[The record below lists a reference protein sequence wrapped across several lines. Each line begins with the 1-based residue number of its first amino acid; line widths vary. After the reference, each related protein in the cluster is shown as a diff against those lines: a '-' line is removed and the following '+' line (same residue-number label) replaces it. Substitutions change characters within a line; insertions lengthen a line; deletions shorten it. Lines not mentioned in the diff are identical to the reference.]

1 MGVSRL
7 LSIPQHPTCPALCI
21 WRQRAFRAV
30 FVTFV
35 ALLPLALEAAQ
46 TVRVG
51 LYQNSPKIAI
61 GGDGQ
66 GEGIFADILET
77 IAAQENWHIEYVPGS
92 WSEGLARLEAGE
104 IDLMPDVARSAERE
118 LRLAFHDEPVLS
130 SWHQVYT
137 SPGSSIR
144 ALPDLGN
151 QRVAVLDA
159 SVQMDNL
166 RQLLVNF
173 SLSATL
179 QAYPDYAAAF
189 AAVAAGE
196 ADAVVTNRFFGVRH
210 AAQYGLVD
218 TAIIFSPSRLYFAT
232 RANGDRALLTAID
245 RHLVTMKGDP
255 DSIFFRSIARW
266 AVQTESPQTVL
277 PTWVGSAALLA
288 LGLLMA
294 SALWVWMLRRKV
306 AAKTA
311 EITHRNEEI
320 TLTNRVLRDATA
332 RPDAPRLLED
342 LVRAALALTG
352 FGGGVACL
360 RDADTGLLEVSARV
374 GDCAPTACATDGGPL
389 RDTACAATL
398 ATVDRGCGH
407 ALAAAGST
415 PRPCDNVCPEGV
427 RQHAFFPLEVR
438 GRSLGMLCLYTR
450 AERPPPRRMLAL
462 VEDLCGPVALA
473 MDNARLYAEAQA
485 LAQRLEQRVTE
496 RTAELAETN
505 CALLAAKHA
514 AESADRLKSAFLATM
529 SHELRTPLNSIIG
542 FTGIL
547 LQRLAGPLNDEQA
560 RQLGMVQD
568 SARHLLALIND
579 VLDISKIEAGELRI
593 AHEAFDIAASVDKVA
608 AIVRPLAE
616 RKMLHLEVERMPG
629 PLVMTGDMRRV
640 EQIAL
645 NLLTNAIKFTERGRV
660 TLTLELESQYAACDA
675 ADPTREGRPA
685 VRLCVADTGMGIRRE
700 DLELLFQPFRQIDS
714 TLSRQHEGTG
724 LGLTICQRLVALMDG
739 DITVDSEPG
748 RGSRFTVTLPREA
761 AAASAGT
768 GT

>member
-1 MGVSRL
+1 MGDPLVVPV
-7 LSIPQHPTCPALCI
+7 PQHPASLASRR
-21 WRQRAFRAV
+21 WRERVLRAV
-30 FVTFV
+30 LVILA

-61 GGDGQ
+61 GADGR
-66 GEGIFADILET
+66 GEGIFADILEA
-77 IAAQENWHIEYVPGS
+77 IAAREGWHIQYVPGS

-104 IDLMPDVARSAERE
+104 IDLMPDVARSTERE

-130 SWHQVYT
+130 SWNQVYT
-137 SPGSSIR
+137 APGSPIR
-144 ALPDLGN
+144 SLPDLGN
-151 QRVAVLDA
+151 RRIAVLDA

-210 AAQYGLVD
+210 AAQYGLAD

-232 RANGDRALLTAID
+232 RTGGDKALLAAID
-245 RHLVTMKGDP
+245 RHLVAMKSDP

-266 AVQTESPQTVL
+266 TVQDESPRTVL
-277 PTWVGSAALLA
+277 PAWVGSAALLA
-288 LGLLMA
+288 LGLLA
-294 SALWVWMLRRKV
+294 AGALWVWMLRRKV

-311 EITHRNEEI
+311 EITQRNEEI
-320 TLTNRVLRDATA
+320 TLTNRILRDATA
-332 RPDAPRLLED
+332 SPDAPRLLED

-374 GDCAPTACATDGGPL
+374 GDCAPSACAADGGPL
-389 RDTACAATL
+389 RDTTCAATL
-398 ATVDRGCGH
+398 ATVASGCGH
-407 ALAAAGST
+407 ALAAAGAT

-427 RQHAFFPLEVR
+427 RRHAYFPLEVR
-438 GRSLGMLCLYTR
+438 GRTLGMLCLYTR
-450 AERPPPRRMLAL
+450 EDRTPPRRVLAL

-496 RTAELAETN
+496 RTAELADTN

-593 AHEAFDIAASVDKVA
+593 AHEAFDIAASIDKVA

-616 RKMLHLEVERMPG
+616 RKMLCLQVERVTG

-645 NLLTNAIKFTERGRV
+645 NLLTNAIKFTEHGRV
-660 TLTLELESQYAACDA
+660 TVTLELESQHA
-675 ADPTREGRPA
+675 ADTGSVREGRPT
-685 VRLCVADTGMGIRRE
+685 VRLCVADTGMGIRHE

-724 LGLTICQRLVALMDG
+724 LGLTICKRLVALMG
-739 DITVDSEPG
+739 GEITVDSEPG
-748 RGSRFTVTLPREA
+748 RGSRFTVTLPYET

>member
-1 MGVSRL
+1 
-7 LSIPQHPTCPALCI
+7 
-21 WRQRAFRAV
+21 
-30 FVTFV
+30 
-35 ALLPLALEAAQ
+35 
-46 TVRVG
+46 
-51 LYQNSPKIAI
+51 
-61 GGDGQ
+61 
-66 GEGIFADILET
+66 
-77 IAAQENWHIEYVPGS
+77 
-92 WSEGLARLEAGE
+92 
-104 IDLMPDVARSAERE
+104 MPDVARSAERE

-137 SPGSSIR
+137 APGSSIR
-144 ALPDLGN
+144 SLPDLGK
-151 QRVAVLDA
+151 RRIAVLDA

-179 QAYPDYAAAF
+179 QAYPEYAAAF

-232 RANGDRALLTAID
+232 RTGGDKALLAAID
-245 RHLVTMKGDP
+245 RHLVAMKSDP

-266 AVQTESPQTVL
+266 TVQDESPRTVL
-277 PTWVGSAALLA
+277 PAWVGSAALLA
-288 LGLLMA
+288 LSLLA
-294 SALWVWMLRRKV
+294 AGALWVWMLRRKV
-306 AAKTA
+306 EEKTA
-311 EITHRNEEI
+311 EITQRNEEI
-320 TLTNRVLRDATA
+320 TLTNRILRDATA

-374 GDCAPTACATDGGPL
+374 GDCAPAACAADGGPL

-398 ATVDRGCGH
+398 ATVASGRGH
-407 ALAAAGST
+407 ALADAGST
-415 PRPCDNVCPEGV
+415 PRPCDNACPEGV
-427 RQHAFFPLEVR
+427 RRHAFFPLEVR
-438 GRSLGMLCLYTR
+438 GRTLGMLCLYTR
-450 AERPPPRRMLAL
+450 EERTPPRRVLAL

-593 AHEAFDIAASVDKVA
+593 AHEAFDIAASIDKVA

-616 RKMLHLEVERMPG
+616 RKMLCLQVERVTG

-645 NLLTNAIKFTERGRV
+645 NLLTNAIKFTEHGRV
-660 TLTLELESQYAACDA
+660 TVTLELESQHA
-675 ADPTREGRPA
+675 ADTGSVREGRPT
-685 VRLCVADTGMGIRRE
+685 VRLCVADTGMGIRHE

-724 LGLTICQRLVALMDG
+724 LGLTICKRLVALMG
-739 DITVDSEPG
+739 GEITVDSEPG
-748 RGSRFTVTLPREA
+748 RGSRFTVTLPYET

>member
-1 MGVSRL
+1 VL
-7 LSIPQHPTCPALCI
+7 
-21 WRQRAFRAV
+21 
-30 FVTFV
+30 VTLA

-61 GGDGQ
+61 GADGR
-66 GEGIFADILET
+66 GEGIFADILEA
-77 IAAQENWHIEYVPGS
+77 IAAREGWHIQYVPGS

-130 SWHQVYT
+130 SWNQVYT
-137 SPGSSIR
+137 APGSPIR
-144 ALPDLGN
+144 SLPDLGN
-151 QRVAVLDA
+151 RRIAVLDA

-210 AAQYGLVD
+210 AAQYGLAD

-232 RANGDRALLTAID
+232 RTGGDKALLAAID
-245 RHLVTMKGDP
+245 RHLVAMKSDP

-266 AVQTESPQTVL
+266 TVQDESPRTVL
-277 PTWVGSAALLA
+277 PAWVGSAALLA
-288 LGLLMA
+288 LGLLA
-294 SALWVWMLRRKV
+294 AGALWVWMLRRKV

-311 EITHRNEEI
+311 EITQRNEEI
-320 TLTNRVLRDATA
+320 TLTNRILRDATA

-374 GDCAPTACATDGGPL
+374 GDCAPSACAADGGPL
-389 RDTACAATL
+389 RDTTCAATL
-398 ATVDRGCGH
+398 ATVASGCGH
-407 ALAAAGST
+407 ALAAAGAT

-427 RQHAFFPLEVR
+427 RRHAYFPLEVR
-438 GRSLGMLCLYTR
+438 GRTLGMLCLYTR
-450 AERPPPRRMLAL
+450 EDRTPPRRVLAL

-496 RTAELAETN
+496 RTAELADTN

-547 LQRLAGPLNDEQA
+547 LQRLAGPLNDEQS

-593 AHEAFDIAASVDKVA
+593 AHEAFDIAASIDKVA

-616 RKMLHLEVERMPG
+616 RKRLCLQVERMTG

-645 NLLTNAIKFTERGRV
+645 NLLTNAIKFTEHGRV
-660 TLTLELESQYAACDA
+660 TVTLELESQHA
-675 ADPTREGRPA
+675 ADTGSVREGRPT
-685 VRLCVADTGMGIRRE
+685 VRLCVADTGMGIRHE

-724 LGLTICQRLVALMDG
+724 LGLTICKRLVALMG
-739 DITVDSEPG
+739 GEITVDSEPG
-748 RGSRFTVTLPREA
+748 RGSRFTVTLPYET

>member
-1 MGVSRL
+1 VL
-7 LSIPQHPTCPALCI
+7 
-21 WRQRAFRAV
+21 
-30 FVTFV
+30 VTFV
-35 ALLPLALEAAQ
+35 ALLPLVLEATQ

-51 LYQNSPKIAI
+51 LYQNSPKIAS
-61 GGDGQ
+61 GADGR

-77 IAAQENWHIEYVPGS
+77 IAARENWHLEYVPGS
-92 WSEGLARLEAGE
+92 WSEGLARLEAGD
-104 IDLMPDVARSAERE
+104 IDLMPDVARNPERE

-137 SPGSSIR
+137 APGSSIR
-144 ALPDLGN
+144 ALPDLGD
-151 QRVAVLDA
+151 RRIAVLDA

-166 RQLLVNF
+166 RQLLANF

-232 RANGDRALLTAID
+232 RADGDRTLLATID
-245 RHLVTMKGDP
+245 RHLVAMKGDP
-255 DSIFFRSIARW
+255 DSIFFRSLARW
-266 AVQTESPQTVL
+266 AVQTESPRTVL
-277 PTWVGSAALLA
+277 PAWVGSTALLA
-288 LGLLMA
+288 LGLLAA

-311 EITHRNEEI
+311 EITHRNAEI
-320 TLTNRVLRDATA
+320 TLTNRILRDATTH
-332 RPDAPRLLED
+332 PDAPLLLED
-342 LVRAALALTG
+342 LVRAALVLTG

-360 RDADTGLLEVSARV
+360 RDAETGRLEVSARI
-374 GDCAPTACATDGGPL
+374 GDCAPSACATDGGPL
-389 RDTACAATL
+389 RDTLCAATL
-398 ATVDRGCGH
+398 ATVARGCGH
-407 ALAAAGST
+407 ALATAGAT

-427 RQHAFFPLEVR
+427 RHHAYFPLEVR
-438 GRSLGMLCLYTR
+438 GRNLGMLCLYTR
-450 AERPPPRRMLAL
+450 EERTPPHRVLAL

-485 LAQRLEQRVTE
+485 LAQRLEQRVSE
-496 RTAELAETN
+496 RTAELADTN
-505 CALLAAKHA
+505 RALLAAKHA

-547 LQRLAGPLNDEQA
+547 LQKLAGPLNEEQT

-593 AHEAFDIAASVDKVA
+593 AHEAFDIAASIDKVA

-616 RKMLHLEVERMPG
+616 HKTLALEVVRTPG
-629 PLVMTGDMRRV
+629 PLMITGDMRRV

-660 TLTLELESQYAACDA
+660 TLTLELEARYAADG
-675 ADPTREGRPA
+675 ADRTRESRQA
-685 VRLCVADTGMGIRRE
+685 VRLCIADTGMGIHHE

-724 LGLTICQRLVALMDG
+724 LGLAICKRLVALMG
-739 DITVDSEPG
+739 GEITVDSEPG
-748 RGSRFTVTLPREA
+748 RGSRFTVTLPRTT

>member
-1 MGVSRL
+1 MMGVPLQASLPQRL
-7 LSIPQHPTCPALCI
+7 AGPAAPR
-21 WRQRAFRAV
+21 WRQRV
-30 FVTFV
+30 LHGVLVTFV

-46 TVRVG
+46 KLRVG

-61 GGDGQ
+61 GADGR

-77 IAAQENWHIEYVPGS
+77 IAARENWHIEYIPGS
-92 WSEGLARLEAGE
+92 FSEGLARLEAGE

-130 SWHQVYT
+130 SWNQVYT
-137 SPGSSIR
+137 SPGSPIR

-151 QRVAVLDA
+151 RRVAVLDA

-179 QAYPDYAAAF
+179 QAYPDYASAF
-189 AAVAAGE
+189 TAVAAGE

-210 AAQYGLVD
+210 AAQYGLID

-232 RANGDRALLTAID
+232 RANGDRALLAAID
-245 RHLVTMKGDP
+245 RHLIAMKGDP
-255 DSIFFRSIARW
+255 DSIFFRSITRW
-266 AVQTESPQTVL
+266 AVQAESPRTVL
-277 PTWVGSAALLA
+277 PAWVGSAALLA
-288 LGLLMA
+288 VALLA
-294 SALWVWMLRRKV
+294 AGALWVWMLRRKV

-311 EITHRNEEI
+311 EIMHRNEEI
-320 TLTNRVLRDATA
+320 TLTNRILRDATT
-332 RPDAPRLLED
+332 RPDTPRLLED
-342 LVRAALALTG
+342 LARAALALTG

-374 GDCAPTACATDGGPL
+374 GDCAATTCATDGGPL
-389 RDTACAATL
+389 RGTACAATL
-398 ATVDRGCGH
+398 ATVASGCGH

-438 GRSLGMLCLYTR
+438 GRTLGMLCLYTR
-450 AERPPPRRMLAL
+450 EECTPPRRVLAL

-473 MDNARLYAEAQA
+473 MDNARLYTEAQA
-485 LAQRLEQRVTE
+485 LAQRLEQRVIE
-496 RTAELAETN
+496 RTAELADTN
-505 CALLAAKHA
+505 RALLAAKHA

-616 RKMLHLEVERMPG
+616 HKMLALDIERTPG

-660 TLTLELESQYAACDA
+660 TLTLELESQRTTAAN
-675 ADPTREGRPA
+675 ADLVGESRPA
-685 VRLCVADTGMGIRRE
+685 VRLCVADTGMGIRHE

-724 LGLTICQRLVALMDG
+724 LGLAICKRLVALMG
-739 DITVDSEPG
+739 GEIAVDSEPG
-748 RGSRFTVTLPREA
+748 RGSRFTVTLPCESA
-761 AAASAGT
+761 TASAGT
-768 GT
+768 

>member
-1 MGVSRL
+1 MGDPFVVPV
-7 LSIPQHPTCPALCI
+7 PQHPASPASRS
-21 WRQRAFRAV
+21 WRERLLRAV
-30 FVTFV
+30 LVTLA
-35 ALLPLALEAAQ
+35 ALLPLALDAAQ

-61 GGDGQ
+61 GADGR
-66 GEGIFADILET
+66 GEGIFADILEA
-77 IAAQENWHIEYVPGS
+77 IAAREGWHIEYVPGS

-137 SPGSSIR
+137 APGSSIR
-144 ALPDLGN
+144 SLPDLGN
-151 QRVAVLDA
+151 RRIAVLDA

-179 QAYPDYAAAF
+179 QAYPEYAAAF

-232 RANGDRALLTAID
+232 RAGGDRALLAAID
-245 RHLVTMKGDP
+245 RHLVAMKGDP

-266 AVQTESPQTVL
+266 AVQTESPRTVL
-277 PTWVGSAALLA
+277 PAWVGSAALLA
-288 LGLLMA
+288 LGLLA
-294 SALWVWMLRRKV
+294 AGALWVWMLRRKV
-306 AAKTA
+306 EEKTA
-311 EITHRNEEI
+311 EITQRNEEI
-320 TLTNRVLRDATA
+320 TLTNRILRDATA

-374 GDCAPTACATDGGPL
+374 GDCAPAACAADGGPL

-398 ATVDRGCGH
+398 ATVASGRGH
-407 ALAAAGST
+407 ALADAGST

-427 RQHAFFPLEVR
+427 LRHAFFPLEVR
-438 GRSLGMLCLYTR
+438 GRTLGMLCLYTR
-450 AERPPPRRMLAL
+450 EERTPPRRVLAL

-547 LQRLAGPLNDEQA
+547 LQRLAGPLNDEQS

-593 AHEAFDIAASVDKVA
+593 AHEAFDIAASIDKVA

-616 RKMLHLEVERMPG
+616 RKRLCLQVERMTG

-645 NLLTNAIKFTERGRV
+645 NLLTNAIKFTEHGRV
-660 TLTLELESQYAACDA
+660 TVTLELESQHA
-675 ADPTREGRPA
+675 ADAGPERAGRPA
-685 VRLCVADTGMGIRRE
+685 VRLCVADTGMGIRHE

-724 LGLTICQRLVALMDG
+724 LGLTICKRLVALMG
-739 DITVDSEPG
+739 GEITVDSEPG
-748 RGSRFTVTLPREA
+748 RGSRFTVTLPYETV
-761 AAASAGT
+761 AASAGT

>member
-210 AAQYGLVD
+210 AAQ
-218 TAIIFSPSRLYFAT
+218 
-232 RANGDRALLTAID
+232 
-245 RHLVTMKGDP
+245 
-255 DSIFFRSIARW
+255 
-266 AVQTESPQTVL
+266 
-277 PTWVGSAALLA
+277 
-288 LGLLMA
+288 
-294 SALWVWMLRRKV
+294 
-306 AAKTA
+306 
-311 EITHRNEEI
+311 
-320 TLTNRVLRDATA
+320 
-332 RPDAPRLLED
+332 
-342 LVRAALALTG
+342 
-352 FGGGVACL
+352 
-360 RDADTGLLEVSARV
+360 
-374 GDCAPTACATDGGPL
+374 
-389 RDTACAATL
+389 
-398 ATVDRGCGH
+398 
-407 ALAAAGST
+407 
-415 PRPCDNVCPEGV
+415 
-427 RQHAFFPLEVR
+427 
-438 GRSLGMLCLYTR
+438 
-450 AERPPPRRMLAL
+450 
-462 VEDLCGPVALA
+462 
-473 MDNARLYAEAQA
+473 
-485 LAQRLEQRVTE
+485 
-496 RTAELAETN
+496 
-505 CALLAAKHA
+505 
-514 AESADRLKSAFLATM
+514 
-529 SHELRTPLNSIIG
+529 
-542 FTGIL
+542 
-547 LQRLAGPLNDEQA
+547 
-560 RQLGMVQD
+560 
-568 SARHLLALIND
+568 
-579 VLDISKIEAGELRI
+579 
-593 AHEAFDIAASVDKVA
+593 
-608 AIVRPLAE
+608 
-616 RKMLHLEVERMPG
+616 
-629 PLVMTGDMRRV
+629 
-640 EQIAL
+640 
-645 NLLTNAIKFTERGRV
+645 
-660 TLTLELESQYAACDA
+660 
-675 ADPTREGRPA
+675 
-685 VRLCVADTGMGIRRE
+685 
-700 DLELLFQPFRQIDS
+700 
-714 TLSRQHEGTG
+714 
-724 LGLTICQRLVALMDG
+724 
-739 DITVDSEPG
+739 
-748 RGSRFTVTLPREA
+748 
-761 AAASAGT
+761 
-768 GT
+768 